1 MRFDKQVCVL
11 KQLQPGFCPAGRS
24 VGGIVR
30 LETESGLTTVH
41 LSLINVTAK
50 SSGDYALYVIDKT
63 GTPYRF
69 SLGLFPSSFCA
80 AFETEIDV
88 SNGFAAGLIY
98 EEKGVPV
105 TVAFSE
111 TENFSLGAANFRRAV
126 AKRALTAYSEKAAPA
141 PQTAKPADDFDP
153 APSAAYDDE
162 AVATENYFAFDAD
175 NRAEAEKNDKSENCN
190 GENKDEYVRTE
201 NGDAVR
207 AGKKETEKSGAHRFI
222 GEDASEPFGGEKY
235 SEDNP
240 YYLSA
245 KKELDE
251 TFEKFPEDFSLKTYF
266 PDSKFVKINYSAGRF
281 YLVGI
286 IKENKKEKYI
296 CYGVPEKY
304 SEKAPPELEGYCT
317 FIPLSVFD
325 LQGDGYWMMFQDAIT
340 GECVKKK

>member
-30 LETESGLTTVH
+30 LESESGSVTVH

-50 SSGDYALYVIDKT
+50 ATGEYALYVVDKT
-63 GTPYRF
+63 GSSYRF
-69 SLGLFPSSFCA
+69 SLGLFPSTFCA
-80 AFETEIDV
+80 AFETDINVAE
-88 SNGFAAGLIY
+88 GFAAGLVY
-98 EEKGVPV
+98 EENGVPV
-105 TVAFSE
+105 TVAFAE
-111 TENFSLGAANFRRAV
+111 TENFLFGAANFKRAV
-126 AKRALTAYSEKAAPA
+126 AKRALNAYAEK
-141 PQTAKPADDFDP
+141 P
-153 APSAAYDDE
+153 APSPAAVKNENDKIKAEPQCDYDDE
-162 AVATENYFAFDAD
+162 AVATENYFSFEKDELSD
-175 NRAEAEKNDKSENCN
+175 LKEIINENGEKENEHVRAED
-190 GENKDEYVRTE
+190 G
-201 NGDAVR
+201 GAVR
-207 AGKKETEKSGAHRFI
+207 HGEKEEKKGGAYRFI
-222 GEDASEPFGGEKY
+222 GEDATESFSGEKY

-281 YLVGI
+281 YLVGV
-286 IKENKKEKYI
+286 IKENKREKYI

>member
-11 KQLQPGFCPAGRS
+11 KQLQAGFCPAGRS

-30 LETESGLTTVH
+30 LESEGGSVTVH

-50 SSGDYALYVIDKT
+50 STGEYALYVVDKT
-63 GTPYRF
+63 GCPYKF

-80 AFETEIDV
+80 AFETDINVAE
-88 SNGFAAGLIY
+88 GFAAGLVY
-98 EEKGVPV
+98 EENGVPV
-105 TVAFSE
+105 TVAFAE
-111 TENFSLGAANFRRAV
+111 TENFSLGAANFKRAV
-126 AKRALTAYSEKAAPA
+126 AKRALNAYAEKPA
-141 PQTAKPADDFDP
+141 PLPAAVKKGGNENKAEPRCD
-153 APSAAYDDE
+153 YDDE
-162 AVATENYFAFDAD
+162 AVATENYFSFEKDKLPGLKEII
-175 NRAEAEKNDKSENCN
+175 NENGEEENEHVRAED
-190 GENKDEYVRTE
+190 
-201 NGDAVR
+201 GDAFR
-207 AGKKETEKSGAHRFI
+207 AGEKEEKKGGAYRFI
-222 GEDASEPFGGEKY
+222 GEDAAESFGGEKY

-240 YYLSA
+240 YYFSA
-245 KKELDE
+245 RKELDE
-251 TFEKFPEDFSLKTYF
+251 MFEKFPEDFSLKTYF

-281 YLVGI
+281 YLVGV

>member
-11 KQLQPGFCPAGRS
+11 KQLQTGFSPAGKS

-30 LETESGLTTVH
+30 LESEGGSAAVH

-50 SSGDYALYVIDKT
+50 SSGEYALYVATKT
-63 GTPYRF
+63 GLYHRF
-69 SLGLFPSSFCA
+69 SLGLFPSTFSA
-80 AFETEIDV
+80 AFETEVKASD
-88 SNGFAAGLIY
+88 GFAAGLVY
-98 EEKGVPV
+98 EDNGVPV
-105 TVAFSE
+105 TVAFAE
-111 TENFSLGAANFRRAV
+111 TENFSLGATNFKRAV
-126 AKRALTAYSEKAAPA
+126 LQRALDAYAEKPAPA
-141 PQTAKPADDFDP
+141 P
-153 APSAAYDDE
+153 AAVKSDNEKIKGESRGDYDDE
-162 AVATENYFAFDAD
+162 AVATENYFSFEKDELSNLKEIINENGEKED
-175 NRAEAEKNDKSENCN
+175 EHVRAEN
-190 GENKDEYVRTE
+190 GRSF
-201 NGDAVR
+201 R
-207 AGKKETEKSGAHRFI
+207 AGEKEEKKGGTYRFI
-222 GEDASEPFGGEKY
+222 GEDAAESFGGEKY
-235 SEDNP
+235 SEVNP

-281 YLVGI
+281 YLVGV